1 MNCSTRQCYFGPVG
15 TATSLKK
22 NRIALTSLLLSS
34 FILAGPPA
42 GAAKTAGN
50 SAAADQSIVSALDKE
65 YQKAV
70 EKNDAATM
78 ARILA
83 DDYVLVDGNGKTSTK
98 VDLVNDAKSG
108 KTHYVHQED
117 SQQAVRI
124 WGDTAVVTALLWAQ
138 GIEDGKS
145 VDYKLWFSDT
155 YVRTPKG
162 WSYAFGQASL
172 PLPGKPTR

>member
-1 MNCSTRQCYFGPVG
+1 MNRSITQKVRCGHHGSAGPRRPTRGAWAP
-15 TATSLKK
+15 
-22 NRIALTSLLLSS
+22 LLLGA
-34 FILAGPPA
+34 LALAVLPLRSTLA
-42 GAAKTAGN
+42 AGN
-50 SAAADQSIVSALDKE
+50 SAADQKTVAALDKE

-83 DDYVLVDGNGKTSTK
+83 DDYVLVDGNGKSYTK
-98 VDLVNDAKSG
+98 ADLVNDAKSG

-117 SQQAVRI
+117 SQQTVRI

-138 GIEDGKS
+138 GIEDGAS

-155 YVRTPKG
+155 YVRTAKG
-162 WSYAFGQASL
+162 WSYVFGMASL
-172 PLPGKPTR
+172 PLPSRPGK

>member
-1 MNCSTRQCYFGPVG
+1 MKSAIATPVD
-15 TATSLKK
+15 AASSQKF
-22 NRIALTSLLLSS
+22 RAAWFPLLLGA
-34 FILAGPPA
+34 LAL
-42 GAAKTAGN
+42 
-50 SAAADQSIVSALDKE
+50 SALPRSSPAAVNHSVAEDQKSVAALDTE

-83 DDYVLVDGNGKTSTK
+83 EDFVLVVGDGKTYSK
-98 VDLVNDAKSG
+98 ADLVNDAKGG
-108 KTHYVHQED
+108 KTHYVHQQD
-117 SQQAVRI
+117 SQQTVRV

-138 GIEDGKS
+138 GIEDGAA

-162 WSYAFGQASL
+162 WSYVFGMASL
-172 PLPGKPTR
+172 PLAKKAPK